1 MHIGWFSHFWLY
13 FKCVQFSQ
21 LERKGMSVNVSFFK
35 TKVLEK
41 EKEEEEKE
49 NVEQVTIELN

>member
-1 MHIGWFSHFWLY
+1 MVLDFWLY